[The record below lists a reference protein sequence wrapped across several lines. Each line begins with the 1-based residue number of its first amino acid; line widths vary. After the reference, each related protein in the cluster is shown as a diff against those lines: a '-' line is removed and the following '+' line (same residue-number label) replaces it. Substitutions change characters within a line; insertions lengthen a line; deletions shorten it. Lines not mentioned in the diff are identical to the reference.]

1 MNHSQTVPLSE
12 APVCKHG
19 VSLST
24 RTEKILVLKHGMRE
38 GNGGSEFA
46 DKHQCKFAWHQ
57 VRSAVMF
64 CSVGS
69 FSASYINHKRPKLL
83 YIRGPPDDHDD
94 EVHMSPPAVATPACR
109 ERSRGSVS
117 TQPLVSVCRTI
128 GTVQCLIGARVIGM
142 TSYISMVS
150 VTWMPYT

>member
-1 MNHSQTVPLSE
+1 M
-12 APVCKHG
+12 
-19 VSLST
+19 
-24 RTEKILVLKHGMRE
+24 LKHDMSE
-38 GNGGSEFA
+38 GYGDQNLPTNT
-46 DKHQCKFAWHQ
+46 KCKFAWHQ
-57 VRSAVMF
+57 VRSAVLF

-83 YIRGPPDDHDD
+83 YIRGPPDDHDE